1 MKHRLYYWQQK
12 VGMTSGEASALGAVF
27 GLFMLGL
34 GAQFVMT
41 TEPSFGDE
49 IYAEV
54 DSLFALGV
62 ARMNTVAPTAEAS
75 AAPAASPTA
84 SRARASQTVGVID
97 INTATAADLQR
108 LPGIGPAL
116 AQRVVEYRESM
127 GPFAAPEHI
136 TRVSGIGP
144 RTLERLRPHIT
155 VGD

>member
-27 GLFMLGL
+27 GLFLLGL

-41 TEPSFGDE
+41 SEPSFGDE

-54 DSLFALGV
+54 DSLFALGIARTEAAHV
-62 ARMNTVAPTAEAS
+62 AEDAPATIAPATTS
-75 AAPAASPTA
+75 PAKAAPLI
-84 SRARASQTVGVID
+84 GVVN
-97 INTATAADLQR
+97 INTATAVELQR

-116 AQRVVEYRESM
+116 AQRVIEHREAM
-127 GPFAAPEHI
+127 GPFAAPEHL